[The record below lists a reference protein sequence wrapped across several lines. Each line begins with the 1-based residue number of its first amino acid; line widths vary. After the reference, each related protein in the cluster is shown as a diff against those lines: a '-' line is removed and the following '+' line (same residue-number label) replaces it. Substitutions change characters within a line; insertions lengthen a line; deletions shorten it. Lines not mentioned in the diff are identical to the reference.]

1 MHALAADVGWTRNRL
16 GCVALKPEDV
26 FTPATPVRDD
36 MFATRRHEH
45 LQDRVEA
52 ILGERGRQVVL
63 HGLTGVRKPPS
74 SATSADSVG
83 FPTSESSAVALSTKC
98 FARRSDRSSAGRD
111 RADQAEDGRGRVRRD
126 DLGVLV
132 GEGEG
137 RHSDRDTND
146 EGPAERR
153 RARSW
158 RPRCRGAFSA
168 TRACPRGASS
178 WRSSPSARYLY
189 SGGVSEHEVDL
200 IVARLQGELRR
211 SGAFAEEGGQ
221 RGTALGARAQAEQFS
236 HVTLDRPLLYK
247 PGTRG
252 RIRGTLLAPIKLVL
266 RKLIRWYV
274 EPAFAEQRDFNAS
287 ILGALEQLSERVDTI
302 AEEAA
307 RLKPTRR
314 KSP

>member
-1 MHALAADVGWTRNRL
+1 
-16 GCVALKPEDV
+16 
-26 FTPATPVRDD
+26 
-36 MFATRRHEH
+36 
-45 LQDRVEA
+45 
-52 ILGERGRQVVL
+52 
-63 HGLTGVRKPPS
+63 
-74 SATSADSVG
+74 
-83 FPTSESSAVALSTKC
+83 
-98 FARRSDRSSAGRD
+98 
-111 RADQAEDGRGRVRRD
+111 
-126 DLGVLV
+126 
-132 GEGEG
+132 
-137 RHSDRDTND
+137 
-146 EGPAERR
+146 
-153 RARSW
+153 
-158 RPRCRGAFSA
+158 
-168 TRACPRGASS
+168 
-178 WRSSPSARYLY
+178 
-189 SGGVSEHEVDL
+189 VSEHEVDL
-200 IVARLQGELRR
+200 ILARLQGELRR

-221 RGTALGARAQAEQFS
+221 RGTALGARVQAEQFS